1 VRTTSANQVDLGTF
15 FNPGSVAVVGV
26 SRKIG
31 AFGGALFLRRY
42 REAGFGGALYPI
54 HPEADEID
62 GIRAYPNLSSLP
74 EVPGLV
80 ILAVK
85 AELVPS
91 VLGECARI
99 GARHIHIFASGFSEI
114 GTREGRELEE
124 RIKAIARQNGLLVI
138 GPNCMGP
145 YCPSSGLAAWGAMPG
160 KPGPVGVI
168 SQSGAITQRLTEY
181 LYSLGIG
188 TEKAVSMGNAAVL
201 DGPDYLEFMAED
213 DRIQTIAM
221 YLEGVGDGRRLLHLA
236 REVCKQKPIVI
247 WKGGESDVGA
257 RTVASHTGSLAGE
270 RRFWDALF
278 RQTGAVQARSMNDWA
293 DALLALCLLPA
304 PRGKGVFL
312 IGGGGGSS
320 VANGDMCIRH
330 GLEVPRLSE
339 QTMGRLLETV
349 PTAGSIAGNPLDA
362 WRIFDDPEYL
372 LEILGLAYADP
383 NVSMV
388 MVDRLVPR
396 AAFHMTGD
404 ASLTQEVVDFV
415 TQSQK
420 PTVFTI
426 DCDGGDAE
434 LATRGTALRAELC
447 QAGIPAYPS
456 LRRAARAL
464 SHLHGHHAHRAAA
477 A

>member
-1 VRTTSANQVDLGTF
+1 MSANQAELGTF

-26 SRKIG
+26 SRKSG

-42 REAGFGGALYPI
+42 RESGFRGALYPI

-62 GIRAYPNLSSLP
+62 GLRAYPSLSSLP

-85 AELVPS
+85 AKLVPS
-91 VLGECARI
+91 VLEECAHI

-114 GTREGRELEE
+114 GTREGTDLEQ
-124 RIKAIARQNGLLVI
+124 RITEIARQKGLLVI

-145 YCPSSGLAAWGAMPG
+145 YCPSSGLTAWGAVPG

-201 DGPDYLEFMAED
+201 EGPDYLEFMAED
-213 DRIQTIAM
+213 DRIRSIAM

-236 REVCKQKPIVI
+236 REVGKKKPIVI
-247 WKGGESDVGA
+247 WKGGESEIGA
-257 RTVASHTGSLAGE
+257 RTVASHTGSMAGE
-270 RRFWDALF
+270 RRLWDGLF
-278 RQTGAVQARSMNDWA
+278 RQTGAVQARSMNEWA

-320 VANGDMCIRH
+320 VANSDMCIDQ
-330 GLEVPRLSE
+330 GLEVPQLSE
-339 QTMGRLLETV
+339 QTMERLRETV

-362 WRIFDDPEYL
+362 WRVFDDPEYL
-372 LEILGLAYADP
+372 LEILELAYADP
-383 NVSMV
+383 NISMV

-415 TQSQK
+415 TRNQK
-420 PTVFTI
+420 PTVFSI

-434 LATRGTALRAELC
+434 LTTRGTALRAQIC
-447 QAGIPAYPS
+447 RAGIPAYPS
-456 LRRAARAL
+456 LRRAAWAL
-464 SHLHGHHAHRAAA
+464 SRLHSYHLHRAAA

>member
-1 VRTTSANQVDLGTF
+1 MSSNQADLGNF
-15 FNPGSVAVVGV
+15 FNPGSIAIVGV
-26 SRKIG
+26 SSKAD
-31 AFGGALFLRRY
+31 AFGGGMFMRRF
-42 REAGFGGALYPI
+42 RDAGFGGALYPI
-54 HPEADEID
+54 HPKADEIE
-62 GIRAYPNLSSLP
+62 GLRAHPNLSSLP
-74 EVPGLV
+74 EVPELV

-85 AELVPS
+85 AEGVPP
-91 VLGECARI
+91 VLEECARV

-114 GTREGRELEE
+114 GTREGAELEE
-124 RIKAIARQNGLLVI
+124 RITEIARRGGLLII

-145 YCPSSGLAAWGAMPG
+145 YCPSSGLTAWGAVPG

-201 DGPDYLEFMAED
+201 EGSDYLEYMAED
-213 DRIQTIAM
+213 DRIRTIAM
-221 YLEGVGDGRRLLHLA
+221 YLEGVGDGRRLLSLA
-236 REVCKQKPIVI
+236 REVGKKKPIVI
-247 WKGGESDVGA
+247 WKGGESEIGA
-257 RTVASHTGSLAGE
+257 RTVASHTGSMAGE
-270 RRFWDALF
+270 KRLWDAMF
-278 RQTGAVQARSMNDWA
+278 RQAGAVQARSMNDWA
-293 DALLALCLLPA
+293 DAILALSLLPA

-320 VANGDMCIRH
+320 VSNGDMCVHH

-339 QTMGRLLETV
+339 STMKRLRESV
-349 PTAGSIAGNPLDA
+349 PIAGSIAGNPLDS
-362 WRIFDDPEYL
+362 WRVFDDPEYL

-404 ASLTQEVVDFV
+404 ASLTQEVVDYV

-426 DCDGGDAE
+426 DYDGGDVE
-434 LATRGTALRAELC
+434 LSTRGTALRAELC

-456 LRRAARAL
+456 LRRAAWAL
-464 SHLHGHHAHRAAA
+464 AQLHAHHLHRGTAD
-477 A
+477 